1 MTIFRTILTAAHC
14 LCTCA
19 DDPGFEEDVDD
30 DEKSIPC
37 RLNKNNP
44 KSYQDYTDQQMREGD
59 KVKSWRREIYYVVGE
74 AEIDSGTKTHWTT
87 DKSYKTIFDENRNA
101 RHAIKAMV
109 MDTKK
114 KGKKVIRGSGHDIG
128 LIQMQLWD
136 VCLDMTTGTKSIG
149 IPNAPIP
156 Q

>member
-14 LCTCA
+14 LCA
-19 DDPGFEEDVDD
+19 FEDEDGFEKDVD
-30 DEKSIPC
+30 IPC
-37 RLNKNNP
+37 RLNKNKP

-114 KGKKVIRGSGHDIG
+114 KGKKVIRGGGHDIG

>member
-1 MTIFRTILTAAHC
+1 MTAAHC
-14 LCTCA
+14 LCA
-19 DDPGFEEDVDD
+19 FEDERGFNPLEG
-30 DEKSIPC
+30 KIPC

-44 KSYQDYTDQQMREGD
+44 KSFQDYIDQQFFNAGSDPRLTM
-59 KVKSWRREIYYVVGE
+59 RREIYYFAGE
-74 AEIDSGTKTHWTT
+74 AEIDSGRKIHWTT
-87 DKSYKTIFDENRNA
+87 GKSYKTIFNENRNA
-101 RHAIKAMV
+101 RQAIKAMV

-114 KGKKVIRGSGHDIG
+114 KGKKVIRGGGHDIG

-136 VCLDMTTGTKSIG
+136 VCLDMAAGIKSIQ